1 MIHTYELYA
10 IRYATNG
17 RRQPH
22 ENFMYPAPPDLHD
35 GPMPMDFFVWLAVGE
50 RRTVLIDSGAG
61 AGTCQ
66 ARGHDFLRC
75 PTEGL
80 AQLRVDPAAIHDVIT
95 THLHWD
101 HAGNFE
107 KFPNARFHLQT
118 REAQHAVGP
127 CICSPFLRRP
137 FDVEQVCS
145 FVRTLYKGR
154 VAFHEGEAEIA
165 PGITVHH
172 VGGHTQGLQI
182 VRVMTRR
189 GWVVVAS
196 DAMHYYANDEM
207 GTPFPVLVNVPE
219 YFNGLSLCHRL
230 ADSADH
236 VVAGHDPAVMAIY
249 PAVSPQT
256 ESIALRLDV
265 MPKNNKRTARM
276 SG

>member
-1 MIHTYELYA
+1 MTAIYELYA

-17 RRQPH
+17 RRQRH
-22 ENFMYPAPPDLHD
+22 ENFMYPAPDPHD
-35 GPMPMDFFVWLAVGE
+35 GPMPMDFFVWVAVGAG
-50 RRTVLIDSGAG
+50 RTILIDSGAS
-61 AGTCQ
+61 ASTCST
-66 ARGHDFLRC
+66 RGHDFLRC

-80 AQLRVDPAAIHDVIT
+80 AQLRIDPAAINDVIT

-137 FDVEQVCS
+137 FDVEQICA
-145 FVRTLYKGR
+145 FVRTLYGGR
-154 VAFHEGEAEIA
+154 VAFHDGEEEIA

-172 VGGHTQGLQI
+172 VGGHTQGLQF

-196 DAMHYYANDEM
+196 DAMHYYANGET
-207 GTPFPVLVNVPE
+207 GIPFPVVVNVPE
-219 YFNGLSLCHRL
+219 YMNGLSLVHRL

-236 VVAGHDPAVMAIY
+236 VIAGHDPAVMAMY
-249 PAVSPQT
+249 PAVSPQLQG
-256 ESIALRLDV
+256 IALRLDV
-265 MPKNNKRTARM
+265 MPEMKQEAARKQ
-276 SG
+276 G

>member
-1 MIHTYELYA
+1 
-10 IRYATNG
+10 
-17 RRQPH
+17 
-22 ENFMYPAPPDLHD
+22 MYPAPDPHD
-35 GPMPMDFFVWLAVGE
+35 GVMPMDFFVWVAVGGG
-50 RRTVLIDSGAG
+50 RTILIDSGAS
-61 AGTCQ
+61 AATCT

-80 AQLRVDPAAIHDVIT
+80 AQMKIDPASINDVIT

-118 REAQHAVGP
+118 REAHHAVGP

-137 FDVEQVCS
+137 FDVEQICS
-145 FVRTLYKGR
+145 FVRTLYGGR

-196 DAMHYYANDEM
+196 DAMHYYANGET
-207 GTPFPVLVNVPE
+207 GTPFTVVVNVAE
-219 YFNGLSLCHRL
+219 YMDGLSLVNRL
-230 ADSADH
+230 ADSAEH
-236 VVAGHDPAVMAIY
+236 VIAGHDPAVMAMY
-249 PAVSPQT
+249 PAISP
-256 ESIALRLDV
+256 ELHEFVLRLDV
-265 MPKNNKRTARM
+265 MPKCNQQAAGM
-276 SG
+276 QA